1 MAGPL
6 AHDRRHTLDLGVTR
20 MLAFMPV
27 ADDIQRVAAMLQRP
41 RPTYLRRLDEARQM
55 LAARSGEVSRQLEIF
70 ADRVGDLT
78 AEELRE
84 LYDETFRDEDLAIRR
99 TLGRLV
105 RTRTD
110 DAAAGRALSAL
121 QPLLAR
127 LDAERNPLVHVARSL
142 CCLLLQRR
150 QSPQFEKSPS

>member
-1 MAGPL
+1 MF
-6 AHDRRHTLDLGVTR
+6 R
-20 MLAFMPV
+20 FMPV

-41 RPTYLRRLDEARQM
+41 RPTYLRRLDEALQR
-55 LAARSGEVSRQLEIF
+55 LAGRSVEVSRQLEAF

-78 AEELRE
+78 TAELRE
-84 LYDETFRDEDLAIRR
+84 LYDETFRDEDPAIRR

-110 DAAAGRALSAL
+110 DAAAGAAVSAL

-127 LDAERNPLVHVARSL
+127 LDAERNPLVHVVRSL
-142 CCLLLQRR
+142 CCLLLQRL
-150 QSPQFEKSPS
+150 QSPHFEESR

>member
-1 MAGPL
+1 
-6 AHDRRHTLDLGVTR
+6 
-20 MLAFMPV
+20 MLRFMRV

-41 RPTYLRRLDEARQM
+41 RPTYLRRLDETLQM
-55 LAARSGEVSRQLEIF
+55 LAGRSFEVSRQLEIF

-84 LYDETFRDEDLAIRR
+84 LYDETFRQEDSAMRR

-110 DAAAGRALSAL
+110 DAGAGAAVTAL
-121 QPLLAR
+121 QPFLAR
-127 LDAERNPLVHVARSL
+127 LDAERNPLAHVVRSL
-142 CCLLLQRR
+142 CWLLLQRL
-150 QSPQFEKSPS
+150 QSPHLEKSRS